1 MRGGPANGIPA
12 LDLTDDQRAQLR
24 KIREAR
30 QSEFKAAG
38 EKLHTAREGMRAL
51 MEADSINE
59 SAIRSKSQ
67 EVAAAEAEVA
77 ILNAKVRAESL
88 QILTS
93 EQQAKLKELRSQ
105 PPGPDEAAA
114 TPARAALTNRIQ
126 DAISASLDSISIL
139 PRRSCRSSCLRCV
152 RADRCRP
159 SNNDALRKIVFGI
172 FEHDASAR
180 DLLHRKRRRR

>member
-1 MRGGPANGIPA
+1 MTTRFKTGIAAGVAALMLAGAAPLLAQDQPQQRQRRGAPGVDGPRGMRGGAGPEFRF
-12 LDLTDDQRAQLR
+12 LDLTDDQQAQLR

-38 EKLHTAREGMRAL
+38 EKLRAARQGMRAL

-77 ILNAKVRAESL
+77 ILNARVRAESM

-93 EQQAKLKELRSQ
+93 EQQAKLKELR
-105 PPGPDEAAA
+105 
-114 TPARAALTNRIQ
+114 TNRQ
-126 DAISASLDSISIL
+126 GQMKQR
-139 PRRSCRSSCLRCV
+139 PGRRGQL
-152 RADRCRP
+152 
-159 SNNDALRKIVFGI
+159 
-172 FEHDASAR
+172 
-180 DLLHRKRRRR
+180 